1 MSDDGMP
8 TILPDEIG
16 GRDARGRR
24 RRGKDTWFR
33 RRTRRI
39 RHFVS
44 RHKALAVIIGVI
56 LLLLTIL
63 LIWLLWIWL
72 HLKTVPRFDLDL
84 HDRPEKVGGINIL
97 LVGLDCDEQ
106 AKIDD
111 ALRHCSDGEAVDLH
125 DLDEAAATGNRSDV
139 LMVLHISEDGE
150 QAQVISIPRDSYVP
164 VEGHGSTKINAA
176 FSYGGPSLLVQTVEQ
191 YTGLYIDH
199 VAVVDFQGFRGITEA
214 IGGVMVYVP
223 EAIADPRTG
232 QVVWP
237 KGWQRL
243 EGESALAYVR
253 TRYGLPR
260 GDFDRV
266 QRHQNFLRAVMA
278 RSQEMSVLANP
289 VSLTRLIDEVSSN
302 LAVDSDFST
311 TTMFDLATQALQWRM
326 SDVQYATVPL
336 AGQGTAM
343 IDGASVVTLDRKLT
357 RQLFAAIARDE
368 FDEFLAAHTIET
380 LPSEE
385 RVK

>member
-1 MSDDGMP
+1 MTGDDESTTLSDASGV
-8 TILPDEIG
+8 T
-16 GRDARGRR
+16 RVRGR
-24 RRGKDTWFR
+24 RRGKDTWLR

-39 RHFVS
+39 RHWVQD
-44 RHKALAVIIGVI
+44 HKALSVIIGVI
-56 LLLLTIL
+56 LLLLLIL

-84 HDRPEKVGGINIL
+84 DDRPDFVGGVNIL
-97 LVGLDCDEQ
+97 LVGLDCDEE
-106 AKIDD
+106 AEIDD
-111 ALRHCSDGEAVDLH
+111 SLRHCSESEPVDLH

-139 LMVLHISEDGE
+139 LMVVHISDDGE

-191 YTGLYIDH
+191 YTGLYINH
-199 VAVVDFQGFRGITEA
+199 VAVVDFHGFKGITDA

-223 EAIADPRTG
+223 EPIADPRTG

-266 QRHQNFLRAVMA
+266 QRHQNFMRAVMA

-289 VSLTRLIDEVSSN
+289 VSLTRLINEVTAN
-302 LAVDSDFST
+302 LAVDSGFST
-311 TTMFDLATQALQWRM
+311 GKMFDIATQALQWRAG
-326 SDVQYATVPL
+326 DVQYATVPL
-336 AGQGTAM
+336 AGHGTAT

-357 RQLFAAIARDE
+357 RQLFDAIAHDE
-368 FDEFLAAHTIET
+368 FDEFLAGHTIET
-380 LPSEE
+380 LPPEE